1 MRHPT
6 DNRVHFSE
14 LKAFARSPA
23 HYRYACTRA
32 RDMTRAMTVGAISD
46 SIVFNTPDR
55 IAVYPGKVR
64 SGGEWS
70 RFQRDH
76 EGKTICIQSEYDDA
90 SGAAEAI
97 IRDPVAAP
105 ILAECEFQRVVQ
117 WEQMGLPCA
126 SGLHGER
133 GGIDAINLRTGAIW
147 DVKIVGV
154 DCDPAGLAKHAWR
167 QWWHAQGAWLVDGWN
182 WESTSNIPESSATSF
197 GLICAEASPPH
208 CVTVL
213 RLTPAALDHGRRSVR
228 LWLERLKSC
237 EASDSWPGYV
247 QSEAEMDVPEWMA
260 DDE

>member
-14 LKAFARSPA
+14 LKAMAKSPA
-23 HYRYACTRA
+23 HYRHACIHA

-46 SIVFNTPDR
+46 AIVFRTPER
-55 IAVYPGKVR
+55 VAIYPGKVR
-64 SGGEWS
+64 SGAEWS
-70 RFQRDH
+70 SFRNANP
-76 EGKTICIQSEYDDA
+76 GKTLCIQSEYDDA

-97 IRDPVAAP
+97 LKDPVAAP
-105 ILAECEFQRVVQ
+105 ILSECEFQKVVQ

-133 GGIDAINLRTGAIW
+133 GGIDAINLRTGEIW

-154 DCDPAGLAKHAWR
+154 DCDPVGIVKHAWR

-182 WESTSNIPESSATSF
+182 AVDNGRAVTVTSF
-197 GLICAEASPPH
+197 GLICAEAVQPH

-213 RLTPAALDHGRRSVR
+213 RLTPAAIDHGRRSVR
-228 LWLERLKSC
+228 LWLERLKAC

-247 QSEAEMDVPEWMA
+247 QSEAEMDVPEWI
-260 DDE
+260 